1 MVNQLV
7 DLESPKNKDFIENN
21 NDEKNVNNNSEK
33 QVINNTVESVDK
45 RMLNIEK
52 AGLGVKILG
61 VANIIYS
68 IILTCAVS
76 SGGDWQDGL
85 IVLVIIFLSVF
96 TYITG
101 SKIKKN
107 INWAKKTGIA
117 LCIISFAN
125 FPVGFVIS
133 IFSLYYLARSRT
145 WKLDIDTDIEK
156 AGLAVKILG
165 VTNIIYSLLIFSF
178 LGKKKD
184 LDNIDLLIAIAII
197 FLSVL
202 TYITGSKIKKNIY
215 LAKKTGIALCIISFL
230 NIPVGLILSIISL
243 YYLRRGWNDKLD

>member
-7 DLESPKNKDFIENN
+7 DFESPKNKDFIENN

-68 IILTCAVS
+68 IILTYAVS

-85 IVLVIIFLSVF
+85 IVLVIIFLSIF

-107 INWAKKTGIA
+107 INWAKK
-117 LCIISFAN
+117 L
-125 FPVGFVIS
+125 
-133 IFSLYYLARSRT
+133 
-145 WKLDIDTDIEK
+145 E
-156 AGLAVKILG
+156 
-165 VTNIIYSLLIFSF
+165 
-178 LGKKKD
+178 
-184 LDNIDLLIAIAII
+184 
-197 FLSVL
+197 
-202 TYITGSKIKKNIY
+202 
-215 LAKKTGIALCIISFL
+215 
-230 NIPVGLILSIISL
+230 
-243 YYLRRGWNDKLD
+243 

>member
-68 IILTCAVS
+68 IILTYAVS
-76 SGGDWQDGL
+76 SGGVWQDGL
-85 IVLVIIFLSVF
+85 IVLVIIFLSIF

-107 INWAKKTGIA
+107 INWAKKNWNSTMYNF
-117 LCIISFAN
+117 LCKLPRGVRNKYF
-125 FPVGFVIS
+125 
-133 IFSLYYLARSRT
+133 FSLLS
-145 WKLDIDTDIEK
+145 
-156 AGLAVKILG
+156 
-165 VTNIIYSLLIFSF
+165 S
-178 LGKKKD
+178 KKSD
-184 LDNIDLLIAIAII
+184 VEIR
-197 FLSVL
+197 
-202 TYITGSKIKKNIY
+202 Y
-215 LAKKTGIALCIISFL
+215 
-230 NIPVGLILSIISL
+230 
-243 YYLRRGWNDKLD
+243 RH